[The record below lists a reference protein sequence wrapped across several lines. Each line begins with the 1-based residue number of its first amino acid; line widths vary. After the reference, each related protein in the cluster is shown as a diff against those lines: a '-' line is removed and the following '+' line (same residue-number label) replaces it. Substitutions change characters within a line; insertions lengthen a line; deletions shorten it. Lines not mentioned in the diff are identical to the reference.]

1 MGKYTLKVVKDL
13 GLFHGR
19 LAGEQETTTHSN
31 SCRAPGSCVLSTYS
45 KVSTWSNR
53 LAPNHPM
60 QRAPVRTLPLQEQV
74 AGKQKSR
81 ESDST
86 SPACSH

>member
-1 MGKYTLKVVKDL
+1 MGKYTLTVVKDL

-19 LAGEQETTTHSN
+19 VAGEQETTTHSN

-45 KVSTWSNR
+45 KVSMWSNW
-53 LAPNHPM
+53 LTPNHPM
-60 QRAPVRTLPLQEQV
+60 QWALVRTLLLQDPA

-81 ESDST
+81 DSDSA
-86 SPACSH
+86 SPACNH